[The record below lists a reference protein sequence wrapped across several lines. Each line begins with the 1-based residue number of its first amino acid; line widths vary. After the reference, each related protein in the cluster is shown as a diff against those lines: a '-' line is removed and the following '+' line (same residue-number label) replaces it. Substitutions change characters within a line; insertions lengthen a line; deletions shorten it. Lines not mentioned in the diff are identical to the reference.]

1 MNYHVSTADL
11 KESRQDWG
19 SLKKIFAGG
28 SVVPGSGFSF
38 ATITYTAPHHSGRHD
53 DQEAL
58 FVLQGEG
65 IARIGTERI
74 PIAAGS
80 FLYIPKDVDH
90 GITDIISGPIECI
103 LIHFI

>member
-1 MNYHVSTADL
+1 MNYHILTADL

-19 SLKKIFAGG
+19 TLKKIFAGG

-58 FVLQGEG
+58 
-65 IARIGTERI
+65 
-74 PIAAGS
+74 AGS